1 MPLKNYDVLI
11 VGTGASGGLAAK
23 VLTEQG
29 LEVLLL
35 EAGPKVDLTKFL
47 THSWPYEFPF
57 RGVGSPK
64 NINKDGRLA
73 AAERTPF
80 VGFYAEK
87 SQHPYTTPADK
98 PFDWSLRSRIL
109 GGRTLHWGRQSFR
122 LAEFDFRAA
131 SIDGYGEDWPLTY
144 AELAPYYDRV
154 EDYIGVQGMKEGLPQ
169 IPDGNFL
176 PPFAFN
182 CFEHLMRKATRKMG
196 LRLTALRTA
205 QLSRPHRGRPA
216 CHFCGSCGVGCD
228 VGAFFST
235 PVVTLPDALAT
246 GKLTLRTDAVV
257 RHVVVDREG
266 RPKGVGFFD
275 RQSKVY
281 EEAYARVVVLAAS
294 TLESTRIMLNS
305 VSRFHPN
312 GLANNSSVL
321 GHYLTDHFTAGSIV
335 GVLPELRGTEVLND
349 DGKANGS
356 YIPRFRNL
364 GTRHPKFIRGY
375 GIMVKGGSRIYP
387 SHANLLGGFGA
398 DYKRRIKQDHP
409 AIVTV
414 YARGEPL
421 QTFNNRVEID
431 PAVVDAWGIPV
442 LKIHYEWTDNDRYM
456 LDDAFDSLQE
466 LMHSAGAEIL
476 DADKYLS
483 VPGEI
488 SHEMGTTRMGNNP
501 KTSVLNGFNQ
511 AHEVSNLFVID
522 AGCWPSSTC
531 GPGPTETILAIAWRA
546 SDYLAEQFRLGNFR

>member
-1 MPLKNYDVLI
+1 MPLKNYDVLL

-35 EAGPKVDLTKFL
+35 EAGPKVDRTKFL

-182 CFEHLMRKATRKMG
+182 CFEHLMRKASRKMG

-235 PVVTLPDALAT
+235 PAVTLPDALAT

-305 VSRFHPN
+305 VSRFHPK

-321 GHYLTDHFTAGSIV
+321 GHYLSDHFTAGSIV

-349 DGKANGS
+349 DGKSNGS

-398 DYKRRIKQDHP
+398 DYKRRIKRDHP

-456 LDDAFDSLQE
+456 LDDAFDSLHE

-501 KTSVLNGFNQ
+501 KTSVLNKFNQ
-511 AHEVSNLFVID
+511 AHEVPNLFVID
-522 AGCWPSSTC
+522 AGCWPSSSC
-531 GPGPTETILAIAWRA
+531 GPGPTETILALAWRA
-546 SDYLAEQFRLGNFR
+546 SDYLAEQFRLGKFR

>member
-1 MPLKNYDVLI
+1 MPLKNYDVLL

-35 EAGPKVDLTKFL
+35 EAGPKVDRTKFL

-169 IPDGNFL
+169 IPDGNFS

-182 CFEHLMRKATRKMG
+182 CFEHLMRKASRKMG

-235 PVVTLPDALAT
+235 PAVTLPDALAT

-275 RQSKVY
+275 RQNKVY

-305 VSRFHPN
+305 VSRFHPK

-321 GHYLTDHFTAGSIV
+321 GHYLSDHFTAGSIV

-349 DGKANGS
+349 DGKSNGS

-375 GIMVKGGSRIYP
+375 GIMVKGGSGIYP

-398 DYKRRIKQDHP
+398 DYKRRIKRDHP

-421 QTFNNRVEID
+421 QTFNNRVELD

-456 LDDAFDSLQE
+456 LDDAFDSLHE

-501 KTSVLNGFNQ
+501 KTSVLNKFNQ
-511 AHEVSNLFVID
+511 AHEVPNLFVID
-522 AGCWPSSTC
+522 AGCWPSSSC
-531 GPGPTETILAIAWRA
+531 GPGPTETILALAWRA
-546 SDYLAEQFRLGNFR
+546 SDYLAEQFRLGKFR

>member
-1 MPLKNYDVLI
+1 MPLKNYDVLL

-35 EAGPKVDLTKFL
+35 EAGPKVDRTKFL

-182 CFEHLMRKATRKMG
+182 CFEHLMRKASRKMG

-216 CHFCGSCGVGCD
+216 CHFCGSCGVGCN

-235 PVVTLPDALAT
+235 PAVTLPDALAT

-275 RQSKVY
+275 RQNKVY

-305 VSRFHPN
+305 VSRFHPK

-321 GHYLTDHFTAGSIV
+321 GHYLSDHFTAGSIV

-349 DGKANGS
+349 DGKSNGS

-375 GIMVKGGSRIYP
+375 GIMVKGGSGIYP

-398 DYKRRIKQDHP
+398 DYKRRIKRDHP

-456 LDDAFDSLQE
+456 LDDAFDSLHE

-501 KTSVLNGFNQ
+501 KTSVLNKFNQ
-511 AHEVSNLFVID
+511 AHEVPNLFVID
-522 AGCWPSSTC
+522 AGCWPSSSC
-531 GPGPTETILAIAWRA
+531 GPGPTETILALAWRA
-546 SDYLAEQFRLGNFR
+546 SDYLAEQFRLGKFR